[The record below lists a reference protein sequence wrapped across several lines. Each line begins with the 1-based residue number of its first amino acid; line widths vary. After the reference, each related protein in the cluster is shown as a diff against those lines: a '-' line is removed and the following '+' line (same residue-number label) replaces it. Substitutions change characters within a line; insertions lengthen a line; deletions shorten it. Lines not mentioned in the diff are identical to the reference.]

1 MRFKILLAF
10 ALACVFSILVT
21 ASENYSSELDNDA
34 QAIDPKFKVSKDA
47 EFVEMIPEVVQEHA
61 KPPPPT
67 VAPTTTTRI
76 TTEKTKPPVAI
87 APLPKNG
94 VTPRNQTKSFLERT
108 GALKMSEDFYLGEL
122 GFDINNDNGYDWSN
136 PNNPTAPSVIPSQAA
151 GGYVISSQRLQEIRS
166 NLMYWYFDKDMNGGR
181 GDYQYDIHASM
192 TQLHK
197 NLNFRLPFF
206 GFIYN
211 YTRLSLNGYLE
222 FSDPP
227 EYLTYPLVFP
237 VKDWPKRRD
246 PAFIGIWFSKCR
258 VGRIYPTDVD
268 QRTPGVYFRLERD
281 LLRRTDRFGVE
292 VRERTMW
299 DIREGVVGAET
310 FIPKHVLIA
319 TWKNV
324 SFAGGIDNALFT
336 TNTFQ
341 MVLATDEVYT
351 YAIYNYD
358 LLKWSSNTEAGGD
371 TTTGEGGV
379 PAFVGFNAGNGTRS
393 YEYTPYSQQM
403 VIRDLTSRG
412 WGNGFPGR
420 HLFRIDEQILI
431 GSCNKDIDASHL
443 PLTFAPEAG
452 NMLGGTVV
460 NITGPCFDPKKRV
473 TCHFD
478 TEDVLGTYVNKNRVI
493 CIQPF
498 LKAEGWVRF
507 EISIGNQRFKW
518 RGRYFVE
525 TPALATEKI
534 FFETENVH
542 KKSPDQIQINWD
554 PYNLTSNG
562 NANIM
567 ISLWGYREVTIYPQ
581 LEYIDVIEAGLT
593 NTGSYVIYPK
603 NYVNRNN
610 YNNDLQF
617 GFLQINL
624 TNPEQYSGLKISP
637 TLWSRPIPLGWY
649 FNKQWERKHGLR
661 WPEAL
666 CENWIRNDRY
676 LRTFTGDLPLCPCT
690 LEQAVYDKGR
700 YRPDKECDKDS
711 NPTCLRHKNA
721 IHCVVSGNPVAE
733 GAEQQCCYDRY
744 GFLMLTQD
752 QVWGSRPRRNHN
764 LGKMPWNEAGKVPT
778 LSNWFHDMRPW
789 YSCCHWQKEQSVN
802 CETFRF
808 ERRPTQD
815 CVGYQAPGVS
825 GVFGD
830 PHFITYDGTQYTF
843 NGLGEFVLS
852 RSVAADRRFEVQG
865 RFEQVPKNQYGA
877 VMATQL
883 TALAMRGNTTTTI
896 EVRLRPKFA
905 RWRYAL
911 DVLAD
916 GRRIYFDRESMRF
929 QHFDGVTVY
938 TPTYLLNQSQVI
950 VMFDS
955 GVGVEVVENEGYMTG
970 RVYLPWDFINKTA
983 GLFGNWS
990 FNPLDDFALPDGT
1003 VANLNLNNFQQIYTN
1018 FGLKW
1023 MLADRNI
1030 PGVGTALFSR
1040 ENGRTASYYSNASFV
1055 PNFMKEPEDF
1065 LPSNR
1070 SYDVERAEELCGE
1083 SYQCR
1088 YDYGMTLNSDMAHFT
1103 KNYYDS
1109 LVNIRNLNSKRVVS
1123 CGVLETPR
1131 FGRKLSF
1138 DFMPGARISFECNEG
1153 FVLMGDQRRE
1163 CMANGLWN
1171 VPEYGYTYC
1180 LREVFYTRRVA
1191 FIAIAIIVGVICP
1204 LMICIVCGI
1213 YRFRQKQLK
1222 EDPAWQMTI
1231 PRSRASSRSNLRQL
1245 SGPDDDSD
1253 TDATGTL
1260 KKSRSYDKVYRTNE
1274 PLPGK
1279 PRIDFP
1285 AKKWD
1290 LDDEDVTSSEG
1301 SENKDTKVASDIEY
1315 VNKTGDKPRQMGRRS
1330 LRANSGTDHDLHEE
1344 EEDGTAVDEPG
1355 QTRVQGQAHDATDTA
1370 NPAAYNQPPSPE
1382 TDEEPQHSS
1391 VLHQQYSPTFSGADS
1406 RNSSMN
1412 YQPNAAVQNRF
1423 GGVPVLPN
1431 NTQFFN
1437 RPPSNIPAGAT
1448 SIPLRQAP
1456 TVTPITNTAMP
1467 LTQDNGLPSPPYAAS
1482 PTPSVQRS
1490 TEV

>member
-1 MRFKILLAF
+1 MRFKFLHLLMLTCTFAA
-10 ALACVFSILVT
+10 ALAS
-21 ASENYSSELDNDA
+21 ANENYSSELDNDPQVSDA
-34 QAIDPKFKVSKDA
+34 KFKVSKDA
-47 EFVEMIPEVVQEHA
+47 EFVEMVPEIVQEKVKSTK
-61 KPPPPT
+61 KPT
-67 VAPTTTTRI
+67 IAPTTKTT
-76 TTEKTKPPVAI
+76 TTTTKPTTHKLSPALAI
-87 APLPKNG
+87 APRVNNG
-94 VTPRNQTKSFLERT
+94 ITMRNQTKLFLERA
-108 GALKMSEDFYLGEL
+108 GAIKVSEDFYLGEL
-122 GFDINNDNGYDWSN
+122 GYDISDDGYDWSN
-136 PNNPTAPSVIPSQAA
+136 LNNPVAPPNVASHTA
-151 GGYVISSQRLQEIRS
+151 GGYVITAQRLQEIRS
-166 NLMYWYFDKDMNGGR
+166 NLMYWYFDRDTNGGR

-237 VKDWPKRRD
+237 IKDYPKRRD
-246 PAFIGIWFSKCR
+246 PSFIGIWFSKCR
-258 VGRIYPTDVD
+258 VGRIYPTDID
-268 QRTPGVYFRLERD
+268 QRVPGVYFRLERD
-281 LLRRTDRFGVE
+281 LLTRTDRFGVE

-310 FIPKHVLIA
+310 FIPKHVIIA

-324 SFAGGIDNALFT
+324 SFAGGIDNSLFT

-341 MVLATDEVYT
+341 MVIATDEVYT
-351 YAIYNYD
+351 YAIFNYD

-379 PAFVGFNAGNGTRS
+379 PAYVGFNAGNGTRS

-403 VIRDLTSRG
+403 VIRDLTGRG

-443 PLTFAPEAG
+443 PLSFAPEAG

-478 TEDVLGTYVNKNRVI
+478 TEDVLGTFVNKNRVI
-493 CIQPF
+493 CVQPF

-507 EISIGNQRFKW
+507 EISVGNQRFKW

-534 FFETENVH
+534 FFETEDVH
-542 KKSPDQIQINWD
+542 KKAPEQIQINWD

-581 LEYIDVIEAGLT
+581 LEYIDTIEAGLT
-593 NTGSYVIYPK
+593 NTGSYVIYPN
-603 NYVNRNN
+603 NYINRNN

-744 GFLMLTQD
+744 GVLMLTQD

-789 YSCCHWQKEQSVN
+789 YSCCHWQREQSVN

-808 ERRPTQD
+808 ERRPSQD
-815 CVGYQAPGVS
+815 CVGYQAPGVA

-830 PHFITYDGTQYTF
+830 PHFITFDGTPYTF

-852 RSVAADRRFEVQG
+852 RSVSADRRFEVQG

-938 TPTYLLNQSQVI
+938 TPTYLLNQSQVV
-950 VMFDS
+950 VMFDG

-990 FNPLDDFALPDGT
+990 FNALDDLVLPDGT
-1003 VANLNLNNFQQIYTN
+1003 VANVNMNDFRQIYYN

-1030 PGVGTALFSR
+1030 PNVGTALFSR
-1040 ENGRTASYYSNASFV
+1040 DNGRTASYYSNASFV
-1055 PNFMKEPEDF
+1055 PNFLKEPQDF

-1088 YDYGMTLNSDMAHFT
+1088 YDYGMTLNADMAHFT

-1109 LVNIRNLNSKRVVS
+1109 LVNIRNLNSKRTVS

-1138 DFMPGARISFECNEG
+1138 DFMPGAKIAFECDEG

-1163 CMANGLWN
+1163 CLANGLWN

-1180 LREVFYTRRVA
+1180 LREVFYTRRIA
-1191 FIAIAIIVGVICP
+1191 FIAIAIIVLVICP

-1301 SENKDTKVASDIEY
+1301 
-1315 VNKTGDKPRQMGRRS
+1315 DKPRQMGRRS
-1330 LRANSGTDHDLHEE
+1330 LRNNSGTDHDLPEADEE
-1344 EEDGTAVDEPG
+1344 GTAVDDEPAHEH
-1355 QTRVQGQAHDATDTA
+1355 QQGQLNDTTDAS
-1370 NPAAYNQPPSPE
+1370 NPAAYRNQPPSPE
-1382 TDEEPQHSS
+1382 TDEEPQHNAT
-1391 VLHQQYSPTFSGADS
+1391 LHQQYSPTFSAADS

-1412 YQPNAAVQNRF
+1412 YQPNAAIQNRF

-1431 NTQFFN
+1431 NTQFFT

-1448 SIPLRQAP
+1448 SVPLRQAP
-1456 TVTPITNTAMP
+1456 NVAP

-1482 PTPSVQRS
+1482 PTPSQQRS

>member
-1 MRFKILLAF
+1 MRFKFLHLLMLTCTFAA
-10 ALACVFSILVT
+10 ALAS
-21 ASENYSSELDNDA
+21 ANENYSSELDNDPQVSDA
-34 QAIDPKFKVSKDA
+34 KFKVSKDA
-47 EFVEMIPEVVQEHA
+47 EFVEMVPEIVQEKVKSTK
-61 KPPPPT
+61 KPT
-67 VAPTTTTRI
+67 IAPTTKTT
-76 TTEKTKPPVAI
+76 TTTTKPTTHKLSPALAI
-87 APLPKNG
+87 APRVNNG
-94 VTPRNQTKSFLERT
+94 ITMRNQTKLFLERA
-108 GALKMSEDFYLGEL
+108 GAIKVSEDFYLGEL
-122 GFDINNDNGYDWSN
+122 GYDISDDGYDWSN
-136 PNNPTAPSVIPSQAA
+136 LNNPVAPPNVASHTA
-151 GGYVISSQRLQEIRS
+151 GGYVITAQRLQEIRS
-166 NLMYWYFDKDMNGGR
+166 NLMYWYFDRDTNGGR

-237 VKDWPKRRD
+237 IKDYPKRRD
-246 PAFIGIWFSKCR
+246 PSFIGIWFSKCR
-258 VGRIYPTDVD
+258 VGRIYPTDID
-268 QRTPGVYFRLERD
+268 QRVPGVYFRLERD
-281 LLRRTDRFGVE
+281 LLTRTDRFGVE

-310 FIPKHVLIA
+310 FIPKHVIIA

-324 SFAGGIDNALFT
+324 SFAGGIDNSLFT

-341 MVLATDEVYT
+341 MVIATDEVYT
-351 YAIYNYD
+351 YAIFNYD

-379 PAFVGFNAGNGTRS
+379 PAYVGFNAGNGTRS

-403 VIRDLTSRG
+403 VIRDLTGRG

-443 PLTFAPEAG
+443 PLSFAPEAG

-478 TEDVLGTYVNKNRVI
+478 TEDVLGTFVNKNRVI
-493 CIQPF
+493 CVQPF

-507 EISIGNQRFKW
+507 EISVGNQRFKW

-534 FFETENVH
+534 FFETEDVH
-542 KKSPDQIQINWD
+542 KKAPEQIQINWD

-581 LEYIDVIEAGLT
+581 LEYIDTIEAGLT
-593 NTGSYVIYPK
+593 NTGSYVIYPN
-603 NYVNRNN
+603 NYINRNN

-744 GFLMLTQD
+744 GVLMLTQD

-789 YSCCHWQKEQSVN
+789 YSCCHWQREQSVN

-808 ERRPTQD
+808 ERRPSQD
-815 CVGYQAPGVS
+815 CVGYQAPGVA

-830 PHFITYDGTQYTF
+830 PHFITFDGTPYTF

-852 RSVAADRRFEVQG
+852 RSVSADRRFEVQG

-938 TPTYLLNQSQVI
+938 TPTYLLNQSQVV
-950 VMFDS
+950 VMFDG

-990 FNPLDDFALPDGT
+990 FNALDDLVLPDGT
-1003 VANLNLNNFQQIYTN
+1003 VANVNMNDFRQIYYN

-1030 PGVGTALFSR
+1030 PNVGTALFSR
-1040 ENGRTASYYSNASFV
+1040 DNGRTASYYSNASFV
-1055 PNFMKEPEDF
+1055 PNFLKEPQDF

-1088 YDYGMTLNSDMAHFT
+1088 YDYGMTLNADMAHFT

-1109 LVNIRNLNSKRVVS
+1109 LVNIRNLNSKRTVS

-1138 DFMPGARISFECNEG
+1138 DFMPGAKIAFECDEG

-1163 CMANGLWN
+1163 CLANGLWN

-1180 LREVFYTRRVA
+1180 LREVFYTRRIA
-1191 FIAIAIIVGVICP
+1191 FIAIAIIVLVICP

-1260 KKSRSYDKVYRTNE
+1260 KKT
-1274 PLPGK
+1274 
-1279 PRIDFP
+1279 
-1285 AKKWD
+1285 KKWD

-1301 SENKDTKVASDIEY
+1301 
-1315 VNKTGDKPRQMGRRS
+1315 DKPRQMGRRS
-1330 LRANSGTDHDLHEE
+1330 LRNNSGTDHDLPEADEE
-1344 EEDGTAVDEPG
+1344 GTAVDDEPAHEH
-1355 QTRVQGQAHDATDTA
+1355 QQGQLNDTTDAS
-1370 NPAAYNQPPSPE
+1370 NPAAYRNQPPSPE
-1382 TDEEPQHSS
+1382 TDEEPQHNAT
-1391 VLHQQYSPTFSGADS
+1391 LHQQYSPTFSAADS

-1412 YQPNAAVQNRF
+1412 YQPNAAIQNRF

-1431 NTQFFN
+1431 NTQFFT

-1448 SIPLRQAP
+1448 SVPLRQAP
-1456 TVTPITNTAMP
+1456 NVAP

-1482 PTPSVQRS
+1482 PTPSQQRS

>member
-10 ALACVFSILVT
+10 VLSCVLSTSVI
-21 ASENYSSELDNDA
+21 ANENYSSELDTEA
-34 QAIDPKFKVSKDA
+34 QAIDPKFKVSNDA
-47 EFVEMIPEVVQEHA
+47 ELVEMIPEIVQEQA
-61 KPPPPT
+61 KPTTMTSPK
-67 VAPTTTTRI
+67 PTTKTT
-76 TTEKTKPPVAI
+76 TQTTKPSRPI
-87 APLPKNG
+87 SPRPNNG
-94 VTPRNQTKSFLERT
+94 VTPRNQTKSFLET
-108 GALKMSEDFYLGEL
+108 AGALKVSEDFYLGEL
-122 GFDINNDNGYDWSN
+122 GFDISYDNGYDWSN
-136 PNNPTAPSVIPSQAA
+136 PNNPVAPPVIPSHAA
-151 GGYVISSQRLQEIRS
+151 GGYVITSQRLQEIRS
-166 NLMYWYFDKDMNGGR
+166 NLMYWYFDKDTNGGR

-206 GFIYN
+206 GFVYN

-246 PAFIGIWFSKCR
+246 PSFIGIWFSKCR
-258 VGRIYPTDVD
+258 VGRIYPTDID

-281 LLRRTDRFGVE
+281 LITTDRFGVE

-403 VIRDLTSRG
+403 VIRDLTGRG

-478 TEDVLGTYVNKNRVI
+478 TEDVLGTFVNTNRVI
-493 CIQPF
+493 CVQPF

-534 FFETENVH
+534 FFETEDVH
-542 KKSPDQIQINWD
+542 KKSPDQIQISWD

-581 LEYIDVIEAGLT
+581 LEYIDSIEAGLT

-666 CENWIRNDRY
+666 CENWVRNDRY

-830 PHFITYDGTQYTF
+830 PHFITFDGTQYTF

-865 RFEQVPKNQYGA
+865 RFEQVPKNQYGP

-938 TPTYLLNQSQVI
+938 TPTYLLNQSQVV

-955 GVGVEVVENEGYMTG
+955 GVGVEVVENEGFMTG

-990 FNPLDDFALPDGT
+990 FNALDDFALPDGT
-1003 VANLNLNNFQQIYTN
+1003 VANLNLNNFQQIYYN

-1055 PNFMKEPEDF
+1055 PNFVKEPQDF

-1088 YDYGMTLNSDMAHFT
+1088 YDYGMTLNTDMAHFT

-1138 DFMPGARISFECNEG
+1138 DFMPGAKIAFECNEG

-1180 LREVFYTRRVA
+1180 LREYSF
-1191 FIAIAIIVGVICP
+1191 
-1204 LMICIVCGI
+1204 
-1213 YRFRQKQLK
+1213 Q
-1222 EDPAWQMTI
+1222 I
-1231 PRSRASSRSNLRQL
+1231 PFQN
-1245 SGPDDDSD
+1245 
-1253 TDATGTL
+1253 
-1260 KKSRSYDKVYRTNE
+1260 
-1274 PLPGK
+1274 
-1279 PRIDFP
+1279 I
-1285 AKKWD
+1285 
-1290 LDDEDVTSSEG
+1290 
-1301 SENKDTKVASDIEY
+1301 
-1315 VNKTGDKPRQMGRRS
+1315 
-1330 LRANSGTDHDLHEE
+1330 
-1344 EEDGTAVDEPG
+1344 
-1355 QTRVQGQAHDATDTA
+1355 A
-1370 NPAAYNQPPSPE
+1370 NPLVDFVIFY
-1382 TDEEPQHSS
+1382 
-1391 VLHQQYSPTFSGADS
+1391 
-1406 RNSSMN
+1406 MN
-1412 YQPNAAVQNRF
+1412 FLCNRLL
-1423 GGVPVLPN
+1423 G
-1431 NTQFFN
+1431 
-1437 RPPSNIPAGAT
+1437 
-1448 SIPLRQAP
+1448 
-1456 TVTPITNTAMP
+1456 PI
-1467 LTQDNGLPSPPYAAS
+1467 
-1482 PTPSVQRS
+1482 
-1490 TEV
+1490 

>member
-1 MRFKILLAF
+1 MRFKFLHLLMLTCTFAA
-10 ALACVFSILVT
+10 ALAS
-21 ASENYSSELDNDA
+21 ANENYSSELDNDPQVSDA
-34 QAIDPKFKVSKDA
+34 KFKVSKDA
-47 EFVEMIPEVVQEHA
+47 EFVEMVPEIVQEKVKSTK
-61 KPPPPT
+61 KPT
-67 VAPTTTTRI
+67 IAPTTKTT
-76 TTEKTKPPVAI
+76 TTTTKPTTHKLSPALAI
-87 APLPKNG
+87 APRVNNG
-94 VTPRNQTKSFLERT
+94 ITMRNQTKLFLERA
-108 GALKMSEDFYLGEL
+108 GAIKVSEDFYLGEL
-122 GFDINNDNGYDWSN
+122 GYDISDDGYDWSN
-136 PNNPTAPSVIPSQAA
+136 LNNPVAPPNVASHTA
-151 GGYVISSQRLQEIRS
+151 GGYVITAQRLQEIRS
-166 NLMYWYFDKDMNGGR
+166 NLMYWYFDRDTNGGR

-237 VKDWPKRRD
+237 IKDYPKRRD
-246 PAFIGIWFSKCR
+246 PSFIGIWFSKCR
-258 VGRIYPTDVD
+258 VGRIYPTDID
-268 QRTPGVYFRLERD
+268 QRVPGVYFRLERD
-281 LLRRTDRFGVE
+281 LLTRTDRFGVE

-310 FIPKHVLIA
+310 FIPKHVIIA

-324 SFAGGIDNALFT
+324 SFAGGIDNSLFT

-341 MVLATDEVYT
+341 MVIATDEVYT
-351 YAIYNYD
+351 YAIFNYD

-379 PAFVGFNAGNGTRS
+379 PAYVGFNAGNGTRS

-403 VIRDLTSRG
+403 VIRDLTGRG

-443 PLTFAPEAG
+443 PLSFAPEAG

-478 TEDVLGTYVNKNRVI
+478 TEDVLGTFVNKNRVI
-493 CIQPF
+493 CVQPF

-507 EISIGNQRFKW
+507 EISVGNQRFKW

-534 FFETENVH
+534 FFETEDVH
-542 KKSPDQIQINWD
+542 KKAPEQIQINWD

-581 LEYIDVIEAGLT
+581 LEYIDTIEAGLT
-593 NTGSYVIYPK
+593 NTGSYVIYPN
-603 NYVNRNN
+603 NYINRNN

-744 GFLMLTQD
+744 GVLMLTQD

-789 YSCCHWQKEQSVN
+789 YSCCHWQREQSVN

-808 ERRPTQD
+808 ERRPSQD
-815 CVGYQAPGVS
+815 CVGYQAPGVA

-830 PHFITYDGTQYTF
+830 PHFITFDGTPYTF

-852 RSVAADRRFEVQG
+852 RSVSADRRFEVQG

-938 TPTYLLNQSQVI
+938 TPTYLLNQSQVV
-950 VMFDS
+950 VMFDG

-990 FNPLDDFALPDGT
+990 FNALDDLVLPDGT
-1003 VANLNLNNFQQIYTN
+1003 VANVNMNDFRQIYYN

-1030 PGVGTALFSR
+1030 PNVGTALFSR
-1040 ENGRTASYYSNASFV
+1040 DNGRTASYYSNASFV
-1055 PNFMKEPEDF
+1055 PNFLKEPQDF

-1088 YDYGMTLNSDMAHFT
+1088 YDYGMTLNADMAHFT

-1109 LVNIRNLNSKRVVS
+1109 LVNIRNLNSKRTVS

-1138 DFMPGARISFECNEG
+1138 DFMPGAKIAFECDEG

-1163 CMANGLWN
+1163 CLANGLWN

-1180 LREVFYTRRVA
+1180 LREVFYTRRIA
-1191 FIAIAIIVGVICP
+1191 FIAIAIIVLVICP

-1260 KKSRSYDKVYRTNE
+1260 KKT
-1274 PLPGK
+1274 
-1279 PRIDFP
+1279 
-1285 AKKWD
+1285 KKWD

-1330 LRANSGTDHDLHEE
+1330 LRNNSGTDHDLPEADEE
-1344 EEDGTAVDEPG
+1344 GTAVDDEPAHEH
-1355 QTRVQGQAHDATDTA
+1355 QQGQLNDTTDAS
-1370 NPAAYNQPPSPE
+1370 NPAAYRNQPPSPE
-1382 TDEEPQHSS
+1382 TDEEPQHNAT
-1391 VLHQQYSPTFSGADS
+1391 LHQQYSPTFSAADS

-1412 YQPNAAVQNRF
+1412 YQPNAAIQNRF

-1431 NTQFFN
+1431 NTQFFT

-1448 SIPLRQAP
+1448 SVPLRQAP
-1456 TVTPITNTAMP
+1456 NVAP

-1482 PTPSVQRS
+1482 PTPSQQRS